1 MLINVY
7 ISFFFILMGIA
18 CLSVAIW
25 QISTITMRSHLGSGI
40 SSSVIYF
47 LLAVEWVFMGVAY
60 LIKPDLISKYV
71 RDKSFVQNVLLPI
84 LVYIPLGLIILI
96 NILVV

>member
-1 MLINVY
+1 
-7 ISFFFILMGIA
+7 
-18 CLSVAIW
+18 
-25 QISTITMRSHLGSGI
+25 
-40 SSSVIYF
+40 
-47 LLAVEWVFMGVAY
+47 VEWVFMGVAY

-96 NILVV
+96 NIFGKAIWKHVEPEFENAGKEFDSDQSKPNHGSSKTKSQKPNSQSGL